1 MNFPPENEPSYSYQQ
16 LPLFLRN
23 GYQGDRIGISP
34 SQRNIFSESLMRKRQ
49 FESQIKVQDL
59 REQGFL
65 SRAGK
70 RPVLLPDEI
79 EEALKP
85 AVKSGLVDSKELNP
99 EQVDSE
105 GKKEGSSELKKD
117 FDKESSQTEPK
128 KEEL

>member
-1 MNFPPENEPSYSYQQ
+1 MRS
-16 LPLFLRN
+16 
-23 GYQGDRIGISP
+23 GYQADRVGISP
-34 SQRNIFSESLMRKRQ
+34 SQRNIFSESFMRKRQ
-49 FESQIKVQDL
+49 IESQIKLQDL

-79 EEALKP
+79 EEGLKP
-85 AVKSGLVDSKELNP
+85 AGRSALAESKELNP